1 MMIGVGSPTFCLSPF
16 LETAELISRD
26 FRLWE
31 VLSEGEDRLDLIG
44 GDIGY
49 ARESLGIR
57 FQVHAPLSDV
67 NIASIHGPMR
77 EAALNEIRHNIE
89 MCHRL
94 EIPLMTVHP
103 GFIQGIAFLDK
114 RKALERTRDSL
125 KEIAAVAKANSVEV
139 AVENLPANMNATC
152 TSAADLLE
160 AIGSSGLGLCFD
172 LGHAN
177 TADQIDQMLELV
189 GKFRNVHLH
198 NNDGQWDQHNVI
210 DDGTADIGKV
220 VRILKKSYSGNI
232 VIESTDLKSG
242 AESKRKL
249 EALLG

>member
-1 MMIGVGSPTFCLSPF
+1 MMIGIGSPTFCLSPF
-16 LETAELISRD
+16 LETAEIISRD

-31 VLSEGEDRLDLIG
+31 VLSEGEDRLDLIR

-49 ARESLGIR
+49 ARESLGLE

-67 NIASIHGPMR
+67 NIGSIHGPMR
-77 EAALNEIRHNIE
+77 EAALGEIKHNIE

-94 EIPLMTVHP
+94 EIPLITVHP

-125 KEIAAVAKANSVEV
+125 GVIASVAKANSVEV

-160 AIGSSGLGLCFD
+160 AIGSSGLGVCFD

-177 TADQIDQMLELV
+177 TAGQTDQMLELV
-189 GKFRNVHLH
+189 GQFRNVHLH

-210 DDGTADIGKV
+210 DDGTADIGEV
-220 VRILKKSYSGNI
+220 VRVLKKSYTGNI

-242 AESKRKL
+242 AKSKRKL